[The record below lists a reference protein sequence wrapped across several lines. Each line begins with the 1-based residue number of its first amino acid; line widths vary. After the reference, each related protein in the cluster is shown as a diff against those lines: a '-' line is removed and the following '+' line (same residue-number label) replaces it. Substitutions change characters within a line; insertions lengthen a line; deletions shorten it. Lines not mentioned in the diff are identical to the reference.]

1 MSCPQTEGR
10 FILDCDACD
19 TGIWTVLSQVQDN
32 QEKVIAY
39 ATRSLNKSEKNYC
52 VTDKELL
59 AVRHLLTTF
68 IIICWEETSLLGQIT
83 RLLNG
88 DKAIFLKSYADYL
101 SFARLAPHLEVHGS
115 SLHVAPLGIRSC

>member
-52 VTDKELL
+52 VTDKQLL
-59 AVRHLLTTF
+59 AARHF
-68 IIICWEETSLLGQIT
+68 VDYFHHYLLGRNFTIRTDHQ
-83 RLLNG
+83 
-88 DKAIFLKSYADYL
+88 ALKW
-101 SFARLAPHLEVHGS
+101 R
-115 SLHVAPLGIRSC
+115 